1 MMDECDGKHKRILIL
16 VEEEDGQIASITFE
30 LLRAG
35 RELADKIGGIL
46 CTAVLGHEVVDI
58 ANEST
63 NFSDECYCLNQILL
77 ADFQVDLYVH
87 ALEKLCKNINPDII
101 LMGQTLDN
109 LDLAPRLAYK
119 MGTELITDC
128 IGFDIDQETGRL
140 LCMKPVY
147 GDNAIA
153 IFIIEK
159 KPHMAMLRS
168 KVMGAIGRSS
178 KKGKVFDFDPALDGS
193 LAKTELIKTVTGES
207 VSLDKA
213 DAIVAGGRGL
223 KIEGDKQEGFK
234 QEGLKQE
241 GLKQLEELVGVLK
254 KFFSKVELGGSRPL
268 VDAGW
273 LPPSRQ
279 LGLTGEKANP
289 QLYIAVGISG
299 ASQHLSGILGSKK
312 IVAINKDERAPIFKS
327 ADYGVVGRYE
337 DVVPAL
343 IKKLKEL
350 P

>member
-1 MMDECDGKHKRILIL
+1 MTDECDGKHKRILIL

-63 NFSDECYCLNQILL
+63 DFSDECYCLNQILL

-109 LDLAPRLAYK
+109 LDLAPRLACK

-128 IGFDIDQETGRL
+128 IGFDIDQGTGRL
-140 LCMKPVY
+140 LCTKPIY

-159 KPHMAMLRS
+159 KPYMAMLRS

-178 KKGKVFDFDPALDGS
+178 KKGKVFNFDPALDGS
-193 LAKTELIKTVTGES
+193 LAKTELIKKVTGER

-223 KIEGDKQEGFK
+223 KIEGDKQEGD
-234 QEGLKQE
+234 KQE

-254 KFFSKVELGGSRPL
+254 NFFGKVEVAGSRPL

-279 LGLTGEKANP
+279 IGLTGEKANP

-337 DVVPAL
+337 DVIPAL